1 MGVYAGQ
8 FCWHEEW
15 AAKKVATVVQQEIS
29 KVEKQMMGETNP
41 TNPSPE
47 PSTSTP
53 PEPSMST
60 LPIIRED
67 KEDEPTLH
75 VNVWEDSR
83 YCTRGD
89 GGCFGGG
96 GGVEI

>member
-15 AAKKVATVVQQEIS
+15 TAKKVATVVQQEIS

-41 TNPSPE
+41 TNLSPD

-53 PEPSMST
+53 P
-60 LPIIRED
+60 IVRED
-67 KEDEPTLH
+67 KEDETLH

-83 YCTRGD
+83 YCTRED
-89 GGCFGGG
+89 GGCLGEGGLRYEG
-96 GGVEI
+96 EDQC